1 MYILKSYFRTGFL
14 ISSYLIETQKWSPQ
28 ASVVEFAKARPPGIY
43 KQKYISELF
52 ARYGDISDAP
62 GVPDRPDWCFE
73 EDLEGVEDHDDVTGH
88 TNSDH
93 DLGRPPKTRPGT
105 KNPVFMEGVPGVTPV
120 TTQPLLTRIQKR
132 FQQLCSWRKN
142 GFPGSQPVS
151 MDRDNISFLRL
162 NPYKVSWKADGTRY
176 MMLIDG
182 ANSIFFADR
191 DHCIFKVKIP
201 NS

>member
-52 ARYGDISDAP
+52 ARYGNISDAP
-62 GVPDRPDWCFE
+62 EVPKCPDWCVE
-73 EDLEGVEDHDDVTGH
+73 EDLECVKYLYHATSH
-88 TNSDH
+88 NNSDH
-93 DLGRPPKTRPGT
+93 NFGRPPKTRPWT
-105 KNPVFMEGVPGVTPV
+105 KNPVFMEGVSGVTPV
-120 TTQPLLTRIQKR
+120 TTQPLLTQIQKR
-132 FQQLCSWRKN
+132 FQQLCGWKKQ

-151 MDRDNISFLRL
+151 MDPDNISFITL
-162 NPYKVSWKADGTRY
+162 NSYKVSWKADGNRY

-182 ANSIFFADR
+182 PNSIFFADR
-191 DHCIFKVKIP
+191 NHCIFKVK
-201 NS
+201 